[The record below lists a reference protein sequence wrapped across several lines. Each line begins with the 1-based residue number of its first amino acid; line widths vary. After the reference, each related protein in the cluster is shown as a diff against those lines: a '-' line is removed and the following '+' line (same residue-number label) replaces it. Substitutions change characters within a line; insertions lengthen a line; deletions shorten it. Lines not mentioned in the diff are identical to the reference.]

1 MRLHLTAIERYVLVQ
16 TLTSVVGAAA
26 IIGSVVLL
34 IDFVE
39 LARQVG
45 GRVDLTFL
53 QTAQMTAYKSPA
65 TLVVLLPFLF
75 LFGTLAAFVGLN
87 RRSELVAMRAAG
99 VSAWRF
105 IMPAAAAAFAV
116 GVITVA
122 ALNPITAHLNSRFET
137 MRASLLSRQAIVP
150 KDVWLPQGDKTKR
163 ILIHA
168 RSRESEA
175 GEVKLKGVSMF
186 IYSLDA
192 QGGMSFTRRVEAGSA
207 TLHPGYWRLDDVQ
220 DAIPGSAAVRSP
232 SSTITT
238 SLEGRREVERI
249 ASPNSISV
257 WELPGVIE
265 RTEAAGFSSVGYRLR
280 LHQLLAM
287 PVLFAAMSILAA
299 AFSLRLMRL
308 GGLAALASSGVALG
322 FVFFFM
328 NKFSLALGEAGSLPP
343 FAAAWAPP
351 VLALLSGLTLLCYT
365 EDG

>member
-1 MRLHLTAIERYVLVQ
+1 MRLTAIERYVLVQ
-16 TLTSVVGAAA
+16 TLISVAGAAA
-26 IIGSVVLL
+26 IISSVVLL

-45 GRVDLTFL
+45 GRVELSFF
-53 QTAQMTAYKSPA
+53 QTAHMTLLKSPA
-65 TLVVLLPFLF
+65 TMVVLLPFLF

-105 IMPAAAAAFAV
+105 IMPAAGAAFLV

-122 ALNPITAHLNSRFET
+122 ALNPITAELNSRFEST
-137 MRASLLSRQAIVP
+137 RAALLSNQAAAP
-150 KDVWLPQGDKTKR
+150 KDIWLPQGDKTKR

-168 RSRESEA
+168 KSRDSAA
-175 GEVKLKGVSMF
+175 GEVRLKGVSMF
-186 IYSLDA
+186 IFSLDA
-192 QGGMSFTRRVEAGSA
+192 QGGMSFTRRVEAAQA
-207 TLHPGYWRLDDVQ
+207 TLHPGYWQLEDVR
-220 DAIPGSAAVRSP
+220 DAIPAAVATRSP

-257 WELPGVIE
+257 WELPRVIE

-280 LHQLLAM
+280 FHQLLAM

-308 GGLAALASSGVALG
+308 GGLAVLASSGVALG
-322 FVFFFM
+322 FIFFFM
-328 NKFSLALGEAGSLPP
+328 NKFSLAMGEAGSLPA